1 MEEQGQVNQS
11 GTSVDWLPSL
21 FQAIGSVFDTIST
34 ALEPSVLSAQA
45 YFQQLLNA
53 QTTFQD
59 PLSGVNENRRNTDMI
74 LIYAGVGIITLLII
88 AIILK
93 KKE

>member
-1 MEEQGQVNQS
+1 MEEQGQVSES

-34 ALEPSVLSAQA
+34 ALEPTVLSAQA

-53 QTTFQD
+53 QAVLQD
-59 PLSGVNENRRNTDMI
+59 PLAQVNENRRRTDTI
-74 LIYAGVGIITLLII
+74 LIFAGVGIIALLII
-88 AIILK
+88 AIIIK

>member
-34 ALEPSVLSAQA
+34 ALEPTVLSAQA

-53 QTTFQD
+53 QAVLQD
-59 PLSGVNENRRNTDMI
+59 PLAQVNENRRRTDTI
-74 LIYAGVGIITLLII
+74 LIYAGVGIIALLII
-88 AIILK
+88 AIIIK